1 MTDRRGLLRFVT
13 YAMVGAVGTLAQ
25 YAILVVSVSMHSL
38 TPVIASVIGAVVGA
52 IINYILNARITF
64 RSNAH
69 SSALPKFAITALL
82 GAAVNGLLMVILIDF
97 FVLYYLFAQII
108 STVIVLV
115 LTYAIN
121 LVWTFR
127 RDGAETGMWKS

>member
-1 MTDRRGLLRFVT
+1 MSDRRGLFRFAT

-25 YAILVVSVSMHSL
+25 YVILVVSVSMHWM

-52 IINYILNARITF
+52 LINYLLNARITF

-69 SSALPKFAITALL
+69 SSALPKFAMTALL
-82 GAAVNGLLMVILIDF
+82 GAAMNGLLMKTLIDF
-97 FVLYYLFAQII
+97 FGMNYLVAQII
-108 STVIVLV
+108 STVIVLGI
-115 LTYAIN
+115 TYGIN

-127 RDGAETGMWKS
+127 RDDTGLNTWKS